1 MATHLKSISLALL
14 LGSTGCIVP
23 LHASSVG
30 NMSAQNTQQQ
40 KHSCSGVVLDDNGE
54 PVIGASIM
62 IKGTSKG
69 TITDLDG
76 KFELAEAKKGDV
88 LVITYIGMNPVEAKY
103 TGTPFKVR
111 LKDDT
116 HNLNEVVVTGYGGQ
130 QKRGTLTTAI
140 SKMDDKVLD
149 NAAFGNV
156 GQALQGT
163 VTGLAVVNS
172 SGQPG
177 SEPTITLRG
186 GASIQ
191 STTDALV
198 IVDGV
203 VRGFSDINPSDI
215 ESIEVLKDAA
225 ATAIY
230 GARANGGVILVTTKS
245 GKAGR
250 TSVTYKTKLG
260 INFKRNDYDFM
271 DAHDY
276 IYYNRLGFKR
286 FKNSDPYAWQ
296 DVDDQVGYSGY
307 GYGYYTPR
315 TDVMYKGDETVSEEE
330 MYAQG
335 WKLMDDPYYYD
346 EDGSQLWYRD
356 YSGQVSDAAF
366 RNTTFTQDH
375 YIGVS
380 GGSDVSTFAAS
391 LGYYDEDGIVR
402 GTGYKRFNGSISGSY
417 KIKPNLKVSGG
428 AKLTWSQQPATYFN
442 YIDNLYYRTRSQRP
456 TWNPW
461 NEDGTPA
468 AGWSS
473 YDGNIQYWLDKFT
486 NENSYR
492 TETFDLGFDWDIIP
506 KKLKFRAT
514 SSVYYTLYQYESFDK
529 AYKND
534 KSSAINTTRAAT
546 GNLQKS
552 NQIQLNAMLNY
563 TDTFFGKHNV
573 DAMVGTEYYDYN
585 TYSLYAAT
593 KNSPTD
599 DIPTMNVGAD
609 RTDTSSSKTGHR
621 IESLFGRVNY
631 DFMQKY
637 LLSFTLRY
645 DGISKLKDH
654 RWGAF
659 PGISAGWNVT
669 EEDFWKDSKLSKYI
683 TNIKPR
689 VSYGVN
695 GNVSGIGDYY
705 IYGRYTQYSPSTYKG
720 QTSYWNTTLVNTK
733 LRWEQSKTFEAGL
746 DLGFFKNRLSFIL
759 DYYVRNTN
767 NLITSVNLPAY
778 TGFSSITT
786 NLGQL
791 RNQGFEMEVR
801 ANILNKSGFRWD
813 VTANLSTV
821 ANKIIKLPTTDKPN
835 NQLDGYE
842 VAAGKVDANGVTPT
856 KWIGGYAEGGK
867 LGDLVAYRQLHI
879 FKDWDDVKANANTR
893 IDEVA
898 YLYGPGLKDQINP
911 TTGVTYGESD
921 GWKPIEPGDVCWE
934 DVNEDGIINSL
945 DRVVV
950 GNYLPKVTGGFT
962 TTIAYKNLSLYARF
976 DYALGHTIFND
987 LKARSMGQ
995 IQGQFN
1001 MITEVKKMW
1010 SEENPDSDYPV
1021 FTYADQ
1027 LNKKNIVRENDGY
1040 SYADGNSSRFYE
1052 KGDYLALRELTLNYN
1067 LPKTWMNPLGISAA
1081 SVYITGQN
1089 LFYITKYSGASPE
1102 VVYGGLDAGRY
1113 PTPKTLLFGVSVTF

>member
-40 KHSCSGVVLDDNGE
+40 KHACSGVVLDDNGE

-245 GKAGR
+245 GKTGR

-442 YIDNLYYRTRSQRP
+442 YIDDLYYRTRSQRP